1 MQPIRLDVNRT
12 LGDAHGD
19 DNLGAAFVDE
29 RAGMGDKV
37 LYHFVAVRRDIGQGK
52 TDAAN
57 TGDLGLHS
65 IAPRHRASER
75 NGPRVVDDEAKTV
88 AQERG
93 DMKTGFERSDYRN
106 IDGRLAAIDAEVEH
120 AQRNHRVIALALG
133 FSKGFDKRRRGHLDI
148 RRAHAANVRRGGR

>member
-1 MQPIRLDVNRT
+1 MPMGMITSAPPSSMSARAWETKFCTISSRFAAISGKEKPTLRIPAILDS
-12 LGDAHGD
+12 
-19 DNLGAAFVDE
+19 
-29 RAGMGDKV
+29 
-37 LYHFVAVRRDIGQGK
+37 I
-52 TDAAN
+52 
-57 TGDLGLHS
+57 S
-65 IAPRHRASER
+65 IAPRHCASGTEWSW
-75 NGPRVVDDEAKTV
+75 VVDDEAKTV